1 MKDLGVSYFSKWIG
15 AKRRPLPLLG
25 KWTKNDENNGKCMYK
40 QSQKFLCNNEKYWK
54 SKLFCFTHY

>member
-1 MKDLGVSYFSKWIG
+1 MKDLGVSYFS
-15 AKRRPLPLLG
+15 

-40 QSQKFLCNNEKYWK
+40 RSQKFLCNNEKYWK